1 VWEKLSECCLC
12 PRQCKVNRL
21 EGELGFCRGGKLP
34 RVADA
39 GLHFGEEPCISGEN
53 GSGTVFF
60 AGCTLRC
67 VFCQNYQISQ
77 QEAGEEISIEELA
90 HIFLQLQKQQAH
102 NVNLVTP
109 THYVPQIIE
118 ALRLARREGF
128 SLPVVYNTSGY
139 ELTETLKLLEGW
151 VAVYMPDIK
160 YFAPEPAR
168 KYSQAPD
175 YFKYASQAVKE
186 MFRQAGPA
194 RYDRE
199 GVMQQGVLIRLLLM
213 PGLLEDAKK
222 IVSWIAQ
229 EFPRGVPVSLM
240 SQYTPVH
247 RAHLYPEINRR
258 VSRQEYEELIKHFQ
272 ETGLEEGFI
281 QDRSSAS
288 RRFIPPFKRKKQSG
302 KEQ

>member
-1 VWEKLSECCLC
+1 MREKLAECCLC

-21 EGELGFCRGGKLP
+21 EGEKGFCRGGKFP

-39 GLHFGEEPCISGEN
+39 GLHFGEEPCISGKN

-77 QEAGEEISIEELA
+77 QEAGREIGIEELA
-90 HIFLQLQKQQAH
+90 NIFLRLQRQQAH
-102 NVNLVTP
+102 NINLVTP
-109 THYVPQIIE
+109 THYVPQILE
-118 ALRLARREGF
+118 ALSIAREKGF

-139 ELTETLKLLEGW
+139 ELVETIKLLEGW
-151 VAVYMPDIK
+151 VDVYMPDLK
-160 YFAPEPAR
+160 YFDPEHSR
-168 KYSQAPD
+168 RYSLAPD
-175 YFKYASQAVKE
+175 YFMYASQAIKE
-186 MFRQAGPA
+186 MFRQVGPA
-194 RYDRE
+194 CYDEE
-199 GVMQQGVLIRLLLM
+199 GVMIRGVLIRLLLM

-222 IVSWIAQ
+222 IASWIAQ
-229 EFPRGVPVSLM
+229 EFPQGVPVSLM

-258 VSRQEYEELIKHFQ
+258 VSRQEYEELIEHFQ
-272 ETGLEEGFI
+272 KTGLEEGFI

-288 RRFIPPFKRKKQSG
+288 RRFIPPFKG
-302 KEQ
+302 K